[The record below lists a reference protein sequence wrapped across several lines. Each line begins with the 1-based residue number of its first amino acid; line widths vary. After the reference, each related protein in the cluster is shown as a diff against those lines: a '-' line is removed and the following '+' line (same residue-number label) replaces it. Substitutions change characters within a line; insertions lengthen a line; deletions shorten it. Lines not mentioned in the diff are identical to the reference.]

1 MNALLLECD
10 TMCLLVRTLYKFN
23 TVEAFERAIET
34 VEQKWGNKLI
44 RGRVI
49 YNKTKKQLTWKNLR
63 EELEKAK
70 TANPVTI
77 HGIIA
82 VENQ

>member
-1 MNALLLECD
+1 
-10 TMCLLVRTLYKFN
+10 MCLIVRTIYKFN

-34 VEQKWGNKLI
+34 VEKKWSNKLI

-49 YNKTKKQLTWKNLR
+49 FNGTRIQLRWQNLR
-63 EELEKAK
+63 AEHEKAK
-70 TANPVTI
+70 TANPMKI
-77 HGIIA
+77 HGLIA

>member
-1 MNALLLECD
+1 
-10 TMCLLVRTLYKFN
+10 MCLIIRTLYKFN
-23 TVEAFERAIET
+23 TVEAFERAVKI

-49 YNKTKKQLTWKNLR
+49 YNKTKKQLTWQNLR
-63 EELEKAK
+63 AELDKAK
-70 TANPVTI
+70 TVNPVTI
-77 HGIIA
+77 HGLIA

>member
-1 MNALLLECD
+1 MNALLLERD

-23 TVEAFERAIET
+23 TVEAFERAVET
-34 VEQKWGNKLI
+34 VERKWNNKLI

-49 YNKTKKQLTWKNLR
+49 YSKTKIQFRWQNLR

-82 VENQ
+82 VENR